1 MLKRY
6 VPEDELH
13 RGLLDLKLNPCP
25 HCGRVGTLNLHG
37 WLRGYDETTPDEKT
51 VRARRVFC
59 NNRKKHGNGCGGTFT
74 IWIIDKLRRS
84 CLGAQ
89 SLWKFLKSVVN
100 LNNTSAALGD
110 LNLASSS
117 AYRLWKRFSHSQ
129 SRLRSFL
136 SRVCPPPSLP
146 NSRCPATQTIAHLEA
161 AFPNVP
167 CPIVAF
173 QELFQASFT

>member
-13 RGLLDLKLNPCP
+13 LNLLDLKLTPCP

-37 WLRGYDETTPDEKT
+37 WLRGYDETTPDGKT
-51 VRARRVFC
+51 ARARRVFC
-59 NNRKKHGNGCGGTFT
+59 NNRKKLGNGCGGTFT

-89 SLWKFLKSVVN
+89 SLWKFLKAVVT
-100 LNNTSAALGD
+100 LNNKSAALGV
-110 LNLASSS
+110 LNLAPSS
-117 AYRLWKRFSHSQ
+117 ACRLWTRFRHGQ
-129 SRLRSFL
+129 SRIRTFL
-136 SRVCPPPSLP
+136 HRICPPPDLP

-161 AFPNVP
+161 AFPNAE
-167 CPIVAF
+167 CPITAF
-173 QELFQASFT
+173 QKRFQASFT